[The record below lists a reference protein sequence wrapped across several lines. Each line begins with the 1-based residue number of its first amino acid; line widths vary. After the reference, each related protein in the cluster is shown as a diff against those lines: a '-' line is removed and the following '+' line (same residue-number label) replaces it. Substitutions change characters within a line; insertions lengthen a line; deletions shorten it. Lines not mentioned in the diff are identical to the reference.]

1 MSDYWN
7 EATEQTA
14 GPKMYFGQIFTD
26 SFPVRIL
33 KGSPK
38 VLFDPNQ
45 HPAEQRFIQIKV
57 DGVCTKADG
66 SSYTINREMVAKLD
80 KGWDITKASVKK
92 LGASDPNEK
101 WARWEMVEDG
111 SSWISKTTNE
121 RMKGTAF
128 RFLEFYPDEDTCRAA
143 EAAFYK
149 RAPVEP
155 EEDLDETMPMPE
167 EDTDKQ
173 RAGAAVFLPTLW
185 TLAGGDPEAFY
196 AAIANQPALAKF
208 FDSNS
213 DEVVALVEAG
223 AEVAA

>member
-1 MSDYWN
+1 
-7 EATEQTA
+7 
-14 GPKMYFGQIFTD
+14 
-26 SFPVRIL
+26 
-33 KGSPK
+33 
-38 VLFDPNQ
+38 
-45 HPAEQRFIQIKV
+45 
-57 DGVCTKADG
+57 
-66 SSYTINREMVAKLD
+66 MVAKLD

-101 WARWEMVEDG
+101 WARWEMVETGRNWNKEVTDENG
-111 SSWISKTTNE
+111 ETTTVVV
-121 RMKGTAF
+121 KGTAF
-128 RFLEFYPDEDTCRAA
+128 KFAEFYPNEDACRAA

-167 EDTDKQ
+167 EDTDTQ

-213 DEVVALVEAG
+213 DEVKALVEAG
-223 AEVAA
+223 AEGAA